1 MKITIIII
9 LHTLLAISFAFNGN
23 LISNFTINLVK
34 THQAIVFGCTESGLL
49 SAGRSLMKWNQ
60 GMMLLNLKKNYSLKN
75 ALPRQNYAKTSVIL
89 DCSCLECHDVLR
101 ISSEGNYFNK
111 TYQWMIWDP
120 QNTGLDEL
128 VGDLKNIGPN
138 AQITYVN
145 KTELENF
152 EFFDIHSKGR
162 HLNAFLEVVHYAN
175 WNGMLKIYVDVL
187 KLQGIRFRDQFNQLK
202 LRGATVIDQDNI
214 TNDSQIVSV
223 LSSSGKEDGVA
234 AFTKYH
240 YVLSTILQERFNFTL
255 SYRNLRGW
263 AGRLRGGIFRLG
275 FLGVVMRNEVDVG
288 ASGAFNRI
296 NRLAEYDT
304 IHQSWKFDSAFMY
317 RFTSDI
323 DADGMSGNFLA
334 PFATQVWLMSAATIS
349 VVMIMWY
356 MVAWLLSKKFNQEE
370 GERDGFLLKAFAAIC
385 QQGLDPIPRGV
396 PSRAIVF
403 TLLLFSLVM
412 YNFYTSSVVG
422 GLLNSSEQGP
432 KTVAEIVNS
441 PLKLSFEDIGYYKVL
456 FKNSTNPLVMRMYK
470 TKVLPERGSDELE
483 VFTHIKEAIP
493 FLKKGGYAFHCERV
507 DAYPEIARHFD
518 ANEICDLRIVSG
530 LMDKGLM
537 NFIVAKNSMYT
548 ELFRVVMCRARE
560 TGIIMRTL
568 TIHQPKR
575 PECQSSYTVYPVA
588 MSGVLSAFMVLAVG
602 MIGAFT
608 VLSAEILSV
617 KFTNKRQNLN
627 KSRVKK

>member
-1 MKITIIII
+1 
-9 LHTLLAISFAFNGN
+9 
-23 LISNFTINLVK
+23 
-34 THQAIVFGCTESGLL
+34 
-49 SAGRSLMKWNQ
+49 MKWNQ
-60 GMMLLNLKKNYSLKN
+60 GMMLLSLKKNYSLEN
-75 ALPRQNYAKTSVIL
+75 VLTVRNHAKTSVIV
-89 DCSCLECHDVLR
+89 DCSCSECKEVLQ
-101 ISSEGNYFNK
+101 ISSEGKYFNK
-111 TYQWMIWDP
+111 TYQWMIWDLK
-120 QNTGLDEL
+120 NTGLEEL
-128 VGDLKNIGPN
+128 IGDLNNIGPN

-145 KTELENF
+145 RTQLSQSIEI
-152 EFFDIHSKGR
+152 DIETYSFYDVHSKGR
-162 HLNAFLEVVHYAN
+162 HLNAPLEVVHYAD
-175 WNGMLKIYVDVL
+175 WRDGKLMAYQDVL
-187 KLQGIRFRDQFNQLK
+187 KLQGIRHRDQFKQLK

-214 TNDSQIVSV
+214 VNDSQIISI

-255 SYRNLRGW
+255 SFRNLRGW

-275 FLGVVMRNEVDVG
+275 FLGVVMRNEADVG

-296 NRLAEYDT
+296 NRLAEFDT

-334 PFATQVWLMSAATIS
+334 PFAMQVWLMSAAT
-349 VVMIMWY
+349 VLLVMVLWY
-356 MVAWLLSKKFNQEE
+356 IVAWLVSKTFNE
-370 GERDGFLLKAFAAIC
+370 GERDRDGFLLKAFAAVC
-385 QQGLDPIPRGV
+385 QQGLDPIPSGI
-396 PSRAIVF
+396 PSRTIVF

-456 FKNSTNPLVMRMYK
+456 FKNPTNALVMRMYK

-483 VFTHIKEAIP
+483 VFSHIKEAIP

-530 LMDKGLM
+530 LLDKGLM
-537 NFIVAKNSMYT
+537 NFIVTKNSMYT
-548 ELFRVVMCRARE
+548 ELFRVMMCRARE

-568 TIHQPKR
+568 TIHQPRR

-588 MSGVLSAFMVLAVG
+588 VSGVLSAFMLLGVG
-602 MIGAFT
+602 MLFALIVLIGEFLYYRFNERIKMQAQKYLENFCRN
-608 VLSAEILSV
+608 S
-617 KFTNKRQNLN
+617 F
-627 KSRVKK
+627 